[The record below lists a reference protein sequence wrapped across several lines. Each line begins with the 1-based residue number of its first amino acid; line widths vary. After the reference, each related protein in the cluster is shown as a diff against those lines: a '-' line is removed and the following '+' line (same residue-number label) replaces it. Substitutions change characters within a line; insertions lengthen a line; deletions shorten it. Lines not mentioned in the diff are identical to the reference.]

1 MTRFAFGALAL
12 TGLLFVGGPATA
24 QDISPA
30 ASKALQGA
38 WMSTL
43 KINDQLSLRIGF
55 RVENGKAVV
64 DSLDQGVKDI
74 PVSSLTLENG
84 KVTFESQKIMAHFE
98 GQLDEKAGEIAGT
111 WKQPGGSFPLSWK
124 RTKESELKVGAAAP
138 KELEGRW
145 TGTLKVNDQVSF
157 RLALRV
163 EKPKTGDGWTAV
175 IDSLDQD
182 ANGIPV
188 TAIGLKGD
196 ELTFENKGIAAKFVG
211 KVDQKKGEITGD
223 WTQPGGTWPLTLTKT
238 K

>member
-12 TGLLFVGGPATA
+12 AGLLFVGGPATP
-24 QDISPA
+24 QDVSPA

-38 WMSTL
+38 WISTL
-43 KINDQLSLRIGF
+43 KVSDQLSLRLGF

-84 KVTFESQKIMAHFE
+84 KLTFDSEKIMAHFE
-98 GQLDEKAGEIAGT
+98 GQLDEKAGEIVGT
-111 WKQPGGSFPLSWK
+111 WKQPGGSFPLTLK
-124 RTKESELKVGAAAP
+124 RTKEAELKVGAAAP

-145 TGTLKVNDQVSF
+145 AGTLNVNDQVSY

-163 EKPKTGDGWTAV
+163 EKPITGDDWTAV
-175 IDSLDQD
+175 IDSLDQG
-182 ANGIPV
+182 ANNIPV
-188 TAIGLKGD
+188 TAIALKGD

-211 KVDQKKGEITGD
+211 KVDHKKGEITGD

>member
-12 TGLLFVGGPATA
+12 TGLLFVGVPATA
-24 QDISPA
+24 QDPSPA
-30 ASKALQGA
+30 ASKALKGA
-38 WMSTL
+38 WISTL
-43 KINDQLSLRIGF
+43 KVNDDVSLRLGL

-64 DSLDQGVKDI
+64 DSLDQGAKDI

-84 KVTFESQKIMAHFE
+84 KVKFDSEKIEAHFE

-111 WKQPGGSFPLSWK
+111 WKQPGGEFPLTWK
-124 RTKESELKVGAAAP
+124 RAKEAELKVGAAAP

-145 TGTLKVNDQVSF
+145 TGTLKVNDDVSL
-157 RLALRV
+157 RLAFRV
-163 EKPKTGDGWTAV
+163 EKPKTGDDWTAV
-175 IDSLDQD
+175 IDSLDQGVND
-182 ANGIPV
+182 IPV

-223 WTQPGGTWPLTLTKT
+223 WTQPGGTWPLTFTKT

>member
-1 MTRFAFGALAL
+1 MSRFAFGALAL

-24 QDISPA
+24 QDVSPA
-30 ASKALQGA
+30 ASKALQGT
-38 WMSTL
+38 WISTL
-43 KINDQLSLRIGF
+43 KVNDQVSLRLGL
-55 RVENGKAVV
+55 RVEKDKAVV
-64 DSLDQGVKDI
+64 DSFDQGVKDI

-84 KVTFESQKIMAHFE
+84 KVKFDSQQIMAHFE

-111 WKQPGGSFPLSWK
+111 WEQPGGSFPLTFK
-124 RTKESELKVGAAAP
+124 RGKEAELKVGAAAP

-145 TGTLKVNDQVSF
+145 TGTLKVNDEVSF

-175 IDSLDQD
+175 IDSLDQG

-188 TAIGLKGD
+188 TAIELKGD

>member
-12 TGLLFVGGPATA
+12 AGLLSLGGPATG
-24 QDISPA
+24 QDVSPA

-38 WMSTL
+38 WITTL
-43 KINDQLSLRIGF
+43 KINDELSLRLGF
-55 RVENGKAVV
+55 RVEHRKAVV

-84 KVTFESQKIMAHFE
+84 KVTFDSQQIMAHFE
-98 GQLDEKAGEIAGT
+98 GQLDERAGEIAGT
-111 WKQPGGSFPLSWK
+111 WKQPGGSFPLTWK
-124 RTKESELKVGAAAP
+124 RAKEAELNVGASAP

-163 EKPKTGDGWTAV
+163 EKPKSGDGWTAV
-175 IDSLDQD
+175 IDSLDQGV
-182 ANGIPV
+182 NGIPV